1 MARKKKEPL
10 ICEPWMFRGEPF
22 VGGMEDEYAGFVYLI
37 TMPDG
42 RKYIGKKFFTGMRK
56 QKGKKRRAKVT
67 SNWETYFSS
76 SEYINNYIK
85 EHGAVGVKREILS
98 LHKLKRDVNFTEVR
112 LQFHYNVLDA
122 MDDNGQRIWI
132 NENIQGKYF
141 PGLVIGWHDRSDVDD
156 QKI

>member
-10 ICEPWMFRGEPF
+10 VCDPWMFRDKPF
-22 VGGMEDEYAGFVYLI
+22 IGGMEDDYAGFVYLI

-42 RKYIGKKFFTGMRK
+42 KKYIGKKFFTGMRK

-76 SEYINNYIK
+76 SEYINNWVK
-85 EHGAVGVKREILS
+85 EHGVKGIRREILS
-98 LHKLKRDVNFTEVR
+98 LHRLKRDVNFCEV
-112 LQFHYNVLDA
+112 LYQFQNGVLDA
-122 MDDNGQRIWI
+122 MDEHGKRIWI

-141 PGLVIGWHDRSDVDD
+141 PGLVIGWRDRSDMA
-156 QKI
+156 